1 MNSPIQSR
9 LCVPLPAGD
18 DMRAGEQVIDCGV
31 LTDRLAPT
39 SRCLRWIAA
48 GLLIA
53 ALGGCEQPKKFKAV
67 DISGVPYAQ
76 SLALR
81 DHNGTVRTLANFR
94 GKLVVVFFGFTQCP
108 DVCPTTLSDMVEVKK
123 RLGPDG
129 EKIEVL
135 FITVDP
141 ERDTPA
147 LLAQYVPGFDPAF
160 LGLTGTPQEI
170 AATANEFKV
179 FYQKAAG
186 TTPTSYTMDH
196 TAASYVFDK
205 DGKIRLYI
213 RYGTPVDD
221 VVADLKK
228 LL

>member
-1 MNSPIQSR
+1 
-9 LCVPLPAGD
+9 
-18 DMRAGEQVIDCGV
+18 MRPGAQVVDCGV
-31 LTDRLAPT
+31 LADLRGPT
-39 SRCLRWIAA
+39 NQCLRWIAT
-48 GLLIA
+48 LLLVF
-53 ALGGCEQPKKFKAV
+53 ALGGCEQSKKFKAV

-76 SLALR
+76 SFALR

-108 DVCPTTLSDMVEVKK
+108 DVCPTTLSDMAEVKK
-123 RLGPDG
+123 RLGSDG

-147 LLAQYVPGFDPAF
+147 LLAEYVPAFDPAF
-160 LGLTGTPQEI
+160 LGLTGTPREI
-170 AATANEFKV
+170 AATAKEFKV

-186 TTPTSYTMDH
+186 STPTSYTMDH
-196 TAASYVFDK
+196 TAASYIFDK

-213 RYGTPVDD
+213 RYGTPIEDI
-221 VVADLKK
+221 VADLKK